1 MCSKYPVTV
10 MAQRMSRLTTN
21 IIKAK
26 TRWTLKLGGELN
38 ASTAGMMQLAGLLSD
53 MQQANAEQLVI
64 DLAALNV
71 IDAYG
76 LGLLLNAKRDFANGD
91 IQIVLKNPGPRLCRL
106 LRIMQFDQIFAIE
119 TDYPE

>member
-1 MCSKYPVTV
+1 MCSEYPVTV
-10 MAQRMSRLTTN
+10 MAQRMSRLTTK

-38 ASTAGMMQLAGLLSD
+38 ASTAGLVQLAGLLSD

-64 DLAALNV
+64 DLAALSV

-91 IQIVLKNPGPRLCRL
+91 IQIVLKNPGPRLCCL
-106 LRIMQFDQIFAIE
+106 FRIMQFEQIFTIE